1 MTFVR
6 QSYILSMCSRI
17 RFVSGMDRMGGGGRG
32 GRGRGGIDRI
42 VGEIGRDG
50 MRYGMD
56 GWNENEGGDGDNEGV
71 GPVEVGIF
79 QGGRGRGEEGERIT
93 PIFIIYFF

>member
-1 MTFVR
+1 MT
-6 QSYILSMCSRI
+6 
-17 RFVSGMDRMGGGGRG
+17 RG

-56 GWNENEGGDGDNEGV
+56 GRNENVGGDGINEGG
-71 GPVEVGIF
+71 GPVEVGVF
-79 QGGRGRGEEGERIT
+79 LGEGEG
-93 PIFIIYFF
+93 